1 LLILG
6 SFTKRAQIP
15 FSAWLPAA
23 IAAPTPVSS
32 LVHSSTLVTAGVYLL
47 IRFSFYLS
55 FGKLLFI
62 CFVIGLLT
70 ILIRGVVANFEADLK
85 KVIALSTLRQLG
97 LIMIVLGI
105 GHFILTFFH
114 LVIHAI
120 FKSTLFMRRGFII
133 HNNQGSQ
140 DGRFLGNF
148 GVRSPILGLV
158 FCTTN
163 LALCGFPFLAGFFS
177 KDAII
182 EIGFRSFFSYF
193 TVFLIIL
200 CTGLTVIY
208 RLRVLFIISGQI
220 GKIFPLNISSDFNVL
235 LVISLFSLFCLSI
248 FGGFLL
254 RFFILNTKN
263 LFIINGLEKFF
274 VLIICFLSFGLIY
287 NFILFFYKKKFL
299 GQLFRY
305 LNLIFFLPQIRTF
318 YLSTFFLYTG
328 GKGFKNIDKGWLEV
342 GGSFLGKSYLLAVSN
357 VVQERQFV
365 KTVTYYFIFG
375 LILFFYLTVFFCLKS
390 SKSVILKI

>member
-1 LLILG
+1 
-6 SFTKRAQIP
+6 
-15 FSAWLPAA
+15 
-23 IAAPTPVSS
+23 
-32 LVHSSTLVTAGVYLL
+32 LL

-120 FKSTLFMRRGFII
+120 FKSTLFIRRGFII

-140 DGRFLGNF
+140 DSRFLGNF

-182 EIGFRSFFSYF
+182 EIGFRSF
-193 TVFLIIL
+193 
-200 CTGLTVIY
+200 
-208 RLRVLFIISGQI
+208 
-220 GKIFPLNISSDFNVL
+220 
-235 LVISLFSLFCLSI
+235 
-248 FGGFLL
+248 
-254 RFFILNTKN
+254 
-263 LFIINGLEKFF
+263 
-274 VLIICFLSFGLIY
+274 
-287 NFILFFYKKKFL
+287 
-299 GQLFRY
+299 QLFHC
-305 LNLIFFLPQIRTF
+305 FFNNFMHRVNCNIQASCTF
-318 YLSTFFLYTG
+318 Y
-328 GKGFKNIDKGWLEV
+328 NI
-342 GGSFLGKSYLLAVSN
+342 GSN
-357 VVQERQFV
+357 W
-365 KTVTYYFIFG
+365 
-375 LILFFYLTVFFCLKS
+375 
-390 SKSVILKI
+390 